1 MKDYIDKI
9 EKAERNYISAQ
20 IEVKTETREDEPDQ
34 NTIEG
39 VAAVVEKTTDLGWY
53 DERIEKGAFDEVLND
68 DVRALFNHDSNFPL
82 ARSNKGEGTLDLF
95 ITKTGD
101 LGYRFEVPDRTFARD
116 LQDAIKSGD
125 VSQSSF
131 AFRIKEEKWTYAT
144 KDNELE
150 RDLRSITKMERLFD
164 VSPVTYPAYK
174 DTTVAARSM
183 EVDHDKDES
192 HYKRS
197 ILIRKFNSKYK

>member
-9 EKAERNYISAQ
+9 EKAERNYISAE
-20 IEVKTETREDEPDQ
+20 IEVKTETREDEKEL
-34 NTIEG
+34 NSIEG

-53 DERIEKGAFDEVLND
+53 DERIEKGAFDDVLND

-82 ARSNKGEGTLDLF
+82 ARSNKGKGTLDLF
-95 ITKTGD
+95 ITKKGD
-101 LGYRFEVPDRTFARD
+101 LGYRFDVPDRTFARD

-144 KDNELE
+144 KDNSLE

-183 EVDHDKDES
+183 ETDHEKDND

-197 ILIRKFNSKYK
+197 LRRRKFNSKYK